1 MHLDVNVVRGFVTVA
16 LFVLFVALCVWAWSD
31 RRRDEFAAAA
41 RLPFDE
47 SDSVTP
53 APAPGHEQ
61 AQQEKQ

>member
-1 MHLDVNVVRGFVTVA
+1 MHLDVNFVRSLVTVA

-53 APAPGHEQ
+53 ADAQAHE
-61 AQQEKQ
+61 EKH

>member
-1 MHLDVNVVRGFVTVA
+1 MHLDVNVVRSLVTVA

-47 SDSVTP
+47 SDSVP
-53 APAPGHEQ
+53 PADAPAHE
-61 AQQEKQ
+61 EKH

>member
-1 MHLDVNVVRGFVTVA
+1 MHLDLNFVRSLVTVA

-47 SDSVTP
+47 SDSV
-53 APAPGHEQ
+53 APADAQ
-61 AQQEKQ
+61 AQAHEEKH